1 MDTLTLRKD
10 IDRIRATFDHNRKA
24 MVNASK
30 RHLVRWYWC
39 VYREHVLDDED
50 SRKKADAIL
59 KEFCFLQN
67 ESPFETGET
76 FGKLEGFPLCE
87 CLKNDVSTNW
97 IYDQKVID
105 DYYRTCYQRPADVLY
120 LDDWLER
127 NWRRPNDETYLERW
141 NDHSEIWDATPLLM
155 EAIERPIYPSEVAMQ
170 RREVEA
176 IAGKPVKFGLM
187 ACRSERTPAKVLVP
201 FYSDGTVGNSRHYS
215 LPSLY
220 SINPR
225 EAIQVDYEHSAEGWL
240 EFCDGGRFSTY

>member
-10 IDRIRATFDHNRKA
+10 IDRIRATLDHNRKA

-50 SRKKADAIL
+50 SRKKADAKL

-67 ESPFETGET
+67 VSPFETGET

-127 NWRRPNDETYLERW
+127 NWRRTNDETYLERW

-155 EAIERPIYPSEVAMQ
+155 DSIERPIVASDDVLQ
-170 RREVEA
+170 RYALEA
-176 IAGKPVKFGLM
+176 ITGKPVKFGVM
-187 ACRSERTPAKVLVP
+187 GCHNKGTSVKVLVP
-201 FYSDGTVGNSRHYS
+201 FYSDGTVGSSRHYP
-215 LPSLY
+215 LPTLY
-220 SINPR
+220 SIGSR
-225 EAIQVDYEHSAEGWL
+225 EAIQVDYERYAETRL
-240 EFCDGGRFSTY
+240 ALRDEVRFSFF